1 MQAPF
6 SWHNWPPTKTQEQTQ
21 LMQTWLHACSA
32 TVWLRNL
39 RLDRA
44 NGRAWTV
51 VSRQNIDIIIHIYI
65 YIYLYTNSLWVH
77 LRVSIHR
84 HDVCPTYGKPV
95 QKYKICCVI
104 CFGGIIPPEKLIL
117 GPRCPNPKLKNTFSW
132 QKWLFRRIGRAS
144 VYVFMW
150 NVSDTAYKSRKVSL
164 KWCKLCPGPH
174 LLHFFKVPGLRSNTA
189 QIRTNLNCTVL
200 YVWFAIFELLHE
212 IYSTQPW
219 GGAIL

>member
-1 MQAPF
+1 MHAVRLCDCAIYGWTEQMDARGLLLAD
-6 SWHNWPPTKTQEQTQ
+6 KTLT
-21 LMQTWLHACSA
+21 LSY
-32 TVWLRNL
+32 
-39 RLDRA
+39 
-44 NGRAWTV
+44 
-51 VSRQNIDIIIHIYI
+51 IYT

-174 LLHFFKVPGLRSNTA
+174 LLHLRFLAYDQIRHRFA
-189 QIRTNLNCTVL
+189 QISIVRCSMYDLPSLSCFMKSIARNLGGVL
-200 YVWFAIFELLHE
+200 FCSCRKTGWLTCPLDKEPPSCH
-212 IYSTQPW
+212 
-219 GGAIL
+219 ILGNLQ